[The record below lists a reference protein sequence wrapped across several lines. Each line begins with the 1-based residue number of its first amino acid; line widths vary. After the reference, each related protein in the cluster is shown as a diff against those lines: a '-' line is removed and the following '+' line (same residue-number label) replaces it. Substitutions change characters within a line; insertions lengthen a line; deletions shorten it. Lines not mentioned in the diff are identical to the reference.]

1 MIHSFTPPLPV
12 TPEKRN
18 TNTCF
23 VEATHLV
30 DIFRVY
36 LTAAAAVFAEAF
48 LNFFFFL
55 RSFEAI
61 LFLRNYPKRMILPFN
76 CSRLIFVNSKCYF
89 SSSQAAS
96 EGRSYITQ
104 SSSSRE
110 VAAPPTPKKK
120 ITK

>member
-48 LNFFFFL
+48 FFL
-55 RSFEAI
+55 CSFEAI

-76 CSRLIFVNSKCYF
+76 CSRLIFCELKMLFFLLAGSV
-89 SSSQAAS
+89 
-96 EGRSYITQ
+96 
-104 SSSSRE
+104 
-110 VAAPPTPKKK
+110 
-120 ITK
+120 